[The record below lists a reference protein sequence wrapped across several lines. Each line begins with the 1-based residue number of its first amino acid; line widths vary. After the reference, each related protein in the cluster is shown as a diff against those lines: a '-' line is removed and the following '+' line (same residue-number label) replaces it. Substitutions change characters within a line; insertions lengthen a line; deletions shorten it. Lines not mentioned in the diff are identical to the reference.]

1 MISYTLREGLAGLN
15 RARFSTAA
23 SVLSMTVALVLLGLF
38 AIVSW
43 EARTVSTWLKQ
54 RVGEVELFL
63 EETSEANALA
73 LQARAEVVPG
83 VEEATF
89 ISKEQAQLIFRQ
101 EFGEEANVY
110 FDAAFLPA
118 SIRVRVEPDYAN
130 ADSLSRLVEEF
141 RSWNRVDEVIFN
153 QPLLVKVQT
162 NVRLISMI
170 GAALGILVI
179 FASMVLVANTIRLTI
194 YARRLMIR
202 TMRLVGA
209 TDGFIR
215 KPFLVEGIVQGVVA
229 AALALLVLAALYAA
243 MRLYIPQMTAIS
255 VMLRVS
261 FSVLLVL
268 TGIFVGWTGSVLA
281 VGRFIKGDVR

>member
-15 RARFSTAA
+15 RARFSTVA

-63 EETSEANALA
+63 EETSEANAQA

-110 FDAAFLPA
+110 FDSAFLPA

-243 MRLYIPQMTAIS
+243 MRLYIPQMTSIS

>member
-1 MISYTLREGLAGLN
+1 MLSYTIREGLAGLG
-15 RARFSTAA
+15 RARFSTVA
-23 SVLSMTVALVLLGLF
+23 SVLAMTVALVLVGLF
-38 AIVSW
+38 SMVTW
-43 EARTVSTWLKQ
+43 EARSVSSWLKQ

-63 EETSEANALA
+63 EESAPATGLA
-73 LQARAEVVPG
+73 LQARAEVVNG
-83 VEEATF
+83 VEEATY
-89 ISKEQAQLIFRQ
+89 ISTEQAQLIFRQ

-110 FDAAFLPA
+110 MDAAFLPA

-130 ADSLSRLVEEF
+130 ADSLMKLVEEF
-141 RSWNRVDEVIFN
+141 RTWNRVDEVIFN

-162 NVRLISMI
+162 NVRLISLI
-170 GAALGILVI
+170 GITLGILVI

-215 KPFLVEGIVQGVVA
+215 KPFLIEGIAQGIF
-229 AALALLVLAALYAA
+229 AALLSLLVLAALYAGL
-243 MRLYIPQMTAIS
+243 RLYIPQMTGIS
-255 VMLRVS
+255 LTLRAT
-261 FSVLLVL
+261 FSALLLLV
-268 TGIFVGWTGSVLA
+268 GIFMGWTGSVLA

>member
-1 MISYTLREGLAGLN
+1 MLSYTIREGLAGLG
-15 RARFSTAA
+15 RARFSTVA
-23 SVLSMTVALVLLGLF
+23 SVLAMTVALVLVGLF
-38 AIVSW
+38 SMVTW
-43 EARTVSTWLKQ
+43 EARSVSSWLKQ

-63 EETSEANALA
+63 EESTPASGLA
-73 LQARAEVVPG
+73 LQARAEVVNG
-83 VEEATF
+83 VEEATY
-89 ISKEQAQLIFRQ
+89 ISTEQAQLIFRQ

-110 FDAAFLPA
+110 MDAAFLPA

-130 ADSLSRLVEEF
+130 ADSLAKLVEEF
-141 RSWNRVDEVIFN
+141 RTWNRVDEVIFN

-162 NVRLISMI
+162 NVRLISLI
-170 GAALGILVI
+170 GMMLGILVI

-215 KPFLVEGIVQGVVA
+215 KPFLVEGIAQGIF
-229 AALALLVLAALYAA
+229 AALLSLLVLAALYAGL
-243 MRLYIPQMTAIS
+243 RLYIPQMTGIS
-255 VMLRVS
+255 LALRAT
-261 FSVLLVL
+261 FSVLLILV
-268 TGIFVGWTGSVLA
+268 GIFMGWTGSVLA

>member
-1 MISYTLREGLAGLN
+1 MLSYTIREGLAGLG
-15 RARFSTAA
+15 RARFSTVA
-23 SVLSMTVALVLLGLF
+23 SVLAMTVALVLVGLF
-38 AIVSW
+38 SMVTW
-43 EARTVSTWLKQ
+43 EARSVSSWLKQ

-63 EETSEANALA
+63 EESAPATGLA
-73 LQARAEVVPG
+73 LQARAEVVNG
-83 VEEATF
+83 VEEATY
-89 ISKEQAQLIFRQ
+89 ISTEQAQLIFRQ

-110 FDAAFLPA
+110 MDAAFLPA

-130 ADSLSRLVEEF
+130 ADSLAKLVEEF
-141 RSWNRVDEVIFN
+141 RTWNRVDEVIFN

-162 NVRLISMI
+162 NVRLISLI
-170 GAALGILVI
+170 GITLGILVI

-215 KPFLVEGIVQGVVA
+215 KPFLIEGVAQGLF
-229 AALALLVLAALYAA
+229 AALLSLLVLAALYAGL
-243 MRLYIPQMTAIS
+243 RLYIPQMTGIS
-255 VMLRVS
+255 LALRAT
-261 FSVLLVL
+261 FSALLLLV
-268 TGIFVGWTGSVLA
+268 GIFLGWTGSVLA